1 MLHIRFKRHPAPD
14 GGRVFRSGLLSAAT
28 VAAAVVLAVLINLLV
43 GAIPARYTQ
52 FDLSAGGLYTLGDTS
67 RQVAGSLEE
76 DLTIYYLCETG
87 AEDRIITRLLDQ
99 YAAAGPHIRW
109 EQIDPAVYPTF
120 ASRYGA
126 ENAASGSLILDTGD
140 ASTVLDA
147 AGLYVYD
154 YASYY
159 ETGAYDVRFDGEGQI
174 TSAIYRLT
182 SGQASRAYYTTNHSE
197 AALSDTLTQAL
208 EAQNIETAPLS
219 LLSGGIPEDCA
230 LLIVNC
236 PASDFA
242 GADGVVDETALLQEY
257 LAGGG
262 KLLLMTDAYYDT
274 PNLDGVM
281 AGFGLARVDGLVVEG
296 DPDHS
301 LYGYSYYL
309 LPDYAQPSVSTALD
323 GITSSVPVLV
333 QMAQGI
339 RITPADG
346 VTAEPLL
353 TTSGSAYSKAAGYE
367 MTTTER
373 EEGDLEGPF
382 DLAVYA
388 QAEDTGAEVIW
399 IGSSNMDNE
408 ANYLSVPGNC
418 DFLVGCAAS
427 LTGQSSDILIDSKAL
442 EADLLTIPAGVVA
455 PLGLTF
461 LLVIPAGLLIAGAVV
476 TIRRRRR

>member
-14 GGRVFRSGLLSAAT
+14 GGQVFRSGLLSAAT
-28 VAAAVVLAVLINLLV
+28 VAAAVVLAVLVNLLV

-52 FDLSAGGLYTLGDTS
+52 FDLSAGGLYTLGDIS

-99 YAAAGPHIRW
+99 YAATGPHIRW

-281 AGFGLARVDGLVVEG
+281 AGLGLARVDGLVVEG

-339 RITPADG
+339 RITPTDG
-346 VTAEPLL
+346 VTAEPPADHLRL
-353 TTSGSAYSKAAGYE
+353 C
-367 MTTTER
+367 
-373 EEGDLEGPF
+373 
-382 DLAVYA
+382 V
-388 QAEDTGAEVIW
+388 Q
-399 IGSSNMDNE
+399 
-408 ANYLSVPGNC
+408 
-418 DFLVGCAAS
+418 
-427 LTGQSSDILIDSKAL
+427 QSCRL
-442 EADLLTIPAGVVA
+442 
-455 PLGLTF
+455 
-461 LLVIPAGLLIAGAVV
+461 
-476 TIRRRRR
+476 

>member
-1 MLHIRFKRHPAPD
+1 M
-14 GGRVFRSGLLSAAT
+14 
-28 VAAAVVLAVLINLLV
+28 
-43 GAIPARYTQ
+43 
-52 FDLSAGGLYTLGDTS
+52 
-67 RQVAGSLEE
+67 
-76 DLTIYYLCETG
+76 
-87 AEDRIITRLLDQ
+87 
-99 YAAAGPHIRW
+99 
-109 EQIDPAVYPTF
+109 
-120 ASRYGA
+120 
-126 ENAASGSLILDTGD
+126 
-140 ASTVLDA
+140 LDA

-219 LLSGGIPEDCA
+219 LLSSGIPEDCA

-242 GADGVVDETALLQEY
+242 GADGVDETALLQEY

-339 RITPADG
+339 RITPTDG

>member
-28 VAAAVVLAVLINLLV
+28 VAASVVLAVLVNLLV

-52 FDLSAGGLYTLGDTS
+52 FDLSAGGLYTLGDAS

-208 EAQNIETAPLS
+208 
-219 LLSGGIPEDCA
+219 
-230 LLIVNC
+230 
-236 PASDFA
+236 
-242 GADGVVDETALLQEY
+242 
-257 LAGGG
+257 
-262 KLLLMTDAYYDT
+262 
-274 PNLDGVM
+274 
-281 AGFGLARVDGLVVEG
+281 
-296 DPDHS
+296 
-301 LYGYSYYL
+301 
-309 LPDYAQPSVSTALD
+309 
-323 GITSSVPVLV
+323 
-333 QMAQGI
+333 
-339 RITPADG
+339 
-346 VTAEPLL
+346 
-353 TTSGSAYSKAAGYE
+353 
-367 MTTTER
+367 
-373 EEGDLEGPF
+373 
-382 DLAVYA
+382 
-388 QAEDTGAEVIW
+388 
-399 IGSSNMDNE
+399 
-408 ANYLSVPGNC
+408 
-418 DFLVGCAAS
+418 
-427 LTGQSSDILIDSKAL
+427 
-442 EADLLTIPAGVVA
+442 
-455 PLGLTF
+455 
-461 LLVIPAGLLIAGAVV
+461 
-476 TIRRRRR
+476 